1 MNSQNETVELVIA
14 EIVEDYPITTAE
26 LLEEDFT
33 NDDEAEFLQG
43 VLAIEREIECII
55 MSDTPE
61 DFLCPDETG
70 LPPALQLLE
79 KLNELKAY
87 KFGARTLARME
98 RRVRGDEETVV
109 KVRITETDK
118 ASNPDYKK
126 CSDCL
131 RYFTKKFLPKHTGSP
146 ICVKVMSAHNLRP
159 VGSKK
164 KVGGKIYNTC
174 LDLEGLIANSNEY
187 KRNIQNVEELVEE
200 EIEEEQEDPSVSEE
214 IKEEQVEEEV
224 NKYIIKTYRGDDYCG
239 LYECDDE
246 TSWNDLFKVLKV
258 YDWAIDE
265 GQYSRVELIRELED
279 DDEDCIECYN
289 CDDTCYLCNIP
300 LGSVKYNCK
309 NFEEDVC
316 SDCWDGCEG
325 EDSEDDEDKK

>member
-43 VLAIEREIECII
+43 VLAIEREIERII
-55 MSDTPE
+55 MSNTPE

-79 KLNELKAY
+79 KLDELKAY

-131 RYFTKKFLPKHTGSP
+131 RYFTKKFIPRHIGSP

-159 VGSKK
+159 VGSNK
-164 KVGGKIYNTC
+164 KVDEKIYNAC

-187 KRNIQNVEELVEE
+187 KRNIQDVEELVEE
-200 EIEEEQEDPSVSEE
+200 EIEEEE
-214 IKEEQVEEEV
+214 VEV
-224 NKYIIKTYRGDDYCG
+224 KKYIIKTYRGDDYCG
-239 LYECDDE
+239 LYEGGDYE
-246 TSWNDLFKVLKV
+246 TSWSELFKALVF
-258 YDWAIDE
+258 YDFAIDE
-265 GQYSRVELIRELED
+265 GQYSRVELIQELKD
-279 DDEDCIECYN
+279 DDENCIECYN
-289 CDDTCYLCNIP
+289 CDDGCYVCNIP
-300 LGSVKYNCK
+300 LGSIKYNCR

-316 SDCWDGCEG
+316 SECWDGYQG